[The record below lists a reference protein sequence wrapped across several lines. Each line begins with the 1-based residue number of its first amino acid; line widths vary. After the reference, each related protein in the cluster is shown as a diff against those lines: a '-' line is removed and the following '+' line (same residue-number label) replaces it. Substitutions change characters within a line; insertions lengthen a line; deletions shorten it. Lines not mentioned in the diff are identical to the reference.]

1 MMNIL
6 AFKEFLISLV
16 VALVLCV
23 IFALITRKRARR
35 TGFVWFFLFV
45 LMATWAGGVWVR
57 PFGPAISEVRWLQF
71 LVVGLL
77 VVLIFALF
85 APLRPPRDR
94 HETLDQLEEIARQKE
109 LTKVTYITL
118 GIVFWV
124 ILVILIIAIIVRYV
138 LDIF

>member
-1 MMNIL
+1 MNTL

-23 IFALITRKRARR
+23 IFALVTRRKVRR

-45 LMATWAGGVWVR
+45 LMATWAGGVWIR
-57 PFGPAISEVRWLQF
+57 PFGPVLSDIRWLQF

-77 VVLIFALF
+77 VVLMFALF
-85 APLRPPRDR
+85 APLKPPRGR
-94 HETLDQLEEIARQKE
+94 QQTLDQLEEIARQKE
-109 LTKVTYITL
+109 ITKVTYITL

-124 ILVILIIAIIVRYV
+124 ILVILLIAIIVRYT
-138 LDIF
+138 IGNF

>member
-1 MMNIL
+1 MNIL

-23 IFALITRKRARR
+23 IFALITRKSARR
-35 TGFVWFFLFV
+35 TGFMWFFLLV
-45 LMATWAGGVWVR
+45 LMATWAGGIWIR
-57 PFGPAISEVRWLQF
+57 PFGPAISDVRWLQF

-77 VVLIFALF
+77 VVLMFALF
-85 APLRPPRDR
+85 APYKPPRGR
-94 HETLDQLEEIARQKE
+94 QETLDQLEEIARQKE

-124 ILVILIIAIIVRYV
+124 ILVILIIAIVVRYV
-138 LDIF
+138 VGSF

>member
-1 MMNIL
+1 MNIT

-23 IFALITRKRARR
+23 IFALVTRRRARR

-45 LMATWAGGVWVR
+45 LMATWAGGVWIR
-57 PFGPAISEVRWLQF
+57 PFGPAMGDIRWLQF

-77 VVLIFALF
+77 VVLMFALF
-85 APLRPPRDR
+85 APLKPPQGR
-94 HETLDQLEEIARQKE
+94 HDTLDQLEEIARQKE

-124 ILVILIIAIIVRYV
+124 ILVILIIAIIARYS
-138 LDIF
+138 LGSF

>member
-1 MMNIL
+1 MNII

-23 IFALITRKRARR
+23 IFALVTRRRARK

-45 LMATWAGGVWVR
+45 LMATWAGGVWIR
-57 PFGPAISEVRWLQF
+57 PFGPALSDVRWLQF

-77 VVLIFALF
+77 VVLTFALL
-85 APLRPPRDR
+85 APLKPPRGRQD
-94 HETLDQLEEIARQKE
+94 TLDQLEEIASQKE

-124 ILVILIIAIIVRYV
+124 ILVILIIAIIARYV
-138 LDIF
+138 VGSF

>member
-1 MMNIL
+1 MNAL

-23 IFALITRKRARR
+23 IVALVTRKKVRR

-45 LMATWAGGVWVR
+45 LMATWAGGVWIR
-57 PFGPAISEVRWLQF
+57 PFGPTLSDIHWLQF

-77 VVLIFALF
+77 VVMMFALF
-85 APLRPPRDR
+85 APLKPPQGRQD
-94 HETLDQLEEIARQKE
+94 TIDQLEEIARQKE
-109 LTKVTYITL
+109 LTQMTYITL

-124 ILVILIIAIIVRYV
+124 IFAILIIAIIARYV
-138 LDIF
+138 IGDF

>member
-1 MMNIL
+1 MNIL

-45 LMATWAGGVWVR
+45 LMATWAGGVWIR
-57 PFGPAISEVRWLQF
+57 PFGPAISDVRWLQF
-71 LVVGLL
+71 LAIGLL
-77 VVLIFALF
+77 VVLMFALF
-85 APLRPPRDR
+85 APSRPPLGRQ
-94 HETLDQLEEIARQKE
+94 ETLNQLEEIAHQKE

-124 ILVILIIAIIVRYV
+124 ILVILIIAIIVRYIV
-138 LDIF
+138 GNL

>member
-1 MMNIL
+1 MNII

-23 IFALITRKRARR
+23 IFALVTRRRARK

-45 LMATWAGGVWVR
+45 LMATWAGGVWLR
-57 PFGPAISEVRWLQF
+57 PFGPAVSDVRWLQF

-77 VVLIFALF
+77 VVLTFALF
-85 APLRPPRDR
+85 APLKPPRGRQD
-94 HETLDQLEEIARQKE
+94 TLDQLEEIASQKE

-124 ILVILIIAIIVRYV
+124 ILVILIIAIIARYV
-138 LDIF
+138 VGSF

>member
-1 MMNIL
+1 MNII

-23 IFALITRKRARR
+23 IFALVTRRRARK

-45 LMATWAGGVWVR
+45 LMATWAGGVWIR
-57 PFGPAISEVRWLQF
+57 PFGPALSDVRWLQF

-77 VVLIFALF
+77 VILTFALF
-85 APLRPPRDR
+85 APLKPPRGRQD
-94 HETLDQLEEIARQKE
+94 TLDQLEEIASQKE

-124 ILVILIIAIIVRYV
+124 ILVILIIAIIARYV
-138 LDIF
+138 VGSF

>member
-1 MMNIL
+1 MNII

-23 IFALITRKRARR
+23 IFALVTRRRARK

-45 LMATWAGGVWVR
+45 LMATWAGGVWIR
-57 PFGPAISEVRWLQF
+57 PFGPALSDVRWLQF

-77 VVLIFALF
+77 VVLTFALF
-85 APLRPPRDR
+85 EPLKPPRGRQD
-94 HETLDQLEEIARQKE
+94 TLDQLEEIAHQKE

-118 GIVFWV
+118 GILFWI
-124 ILVILIIAIIVRYV
+124 ILVILIIVIIARYV
-138 LDIF
+138 IGNF

>member
-1 MMNIL
+1 MNTL

-23 IFALITRKRARR
+23 IFALVTRRKVRR

-45 LMATWAGGVWVR
+45 LMATWAGGVWIR
-57 PFGPAISEVRWLQF
+57 PFGPVLSDIRWLQF

-77 VVLIFALF
+77 VVLMFALF
-85 APLRPPRDR
+85 APLKPPRGR
-94 HETLDQLEEIARQKE
+94 QQTLDQLEEIARQKE
-109 LTKVTYITL
+109 ITKVTYITL

-124 ILVILIIAIIVRYV
+124 ILVILLIAIIVRYT
-138 LDIF
+138 LGNF

>member
-1 MMNIL
+1 MNIL

-23 IFALITRKRARR
+23 IFALVTRRKARR

-45 LMATWAGGVWVR
+45 LIATWAGGVWIR
-57 PFGPAISEVRWLQF
+57 PFGPAWGDIRWLQY

-77 VVLIFALF
+77 VVLMFAMF
-85 APLRPPRDR
+85 APLKPPRGR
-94 HETLDQLEEIARQKE
+94 HETLDQLDEIAQQKE
-109 LTKVTYITL
+109 LAKVTYITL

-124 ILVILIIAIIVRYV
+124 VLVMFILAIIARYV
-138 LDIF
+138 IGNF

>member
-1 MMNIL
+1 MNIL

-23 IFALITRKRARR
+23 IFALVSRSNARR

-45 LMATWAGGVWVR
+45 LMATWAGGVWIR
-57 PFGPAISEVRWLQF
+57 PFGPALSDVRWLQF

-77 VVLIFALF
+77 VVLMFALF
-85 APLRPPRDR
+85 APLKPPRGR
-94 HETLDQLEEIARQKE
+94 HETLDQLEEIAHQKE

-118 GIVFWV
+118 GLVFWV
-124 ILVILIIAIIVRYV
+124 ILVILIIAIIARYV
-138 LDIF
+138 IGEF